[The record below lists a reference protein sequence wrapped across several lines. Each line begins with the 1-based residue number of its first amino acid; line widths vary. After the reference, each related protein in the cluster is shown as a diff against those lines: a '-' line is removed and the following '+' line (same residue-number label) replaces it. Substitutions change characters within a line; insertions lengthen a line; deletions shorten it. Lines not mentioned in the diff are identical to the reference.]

1 MKTKT
6 VQQQAADTNRAN
18 QLNSHH
24 SAYHRSRGASPGRA
38 QELASEAG
46 RDSSPAPESGAAPQQ
61 PGKPSPK

>member
-6 VQQQAADTNRAN
+6 VQQQAADNRAN

-24 SAYHRSRGASPGRA
+24 SAYHRSRGASPERA
-38 QELASEAG
+38 EELASEAG
-46 RDSSPAPESGAAPQQ
+46 HDRTPTPESGPAPQQ